1 MNQLCAAELELH
13 KTPGKMRLSV
23 FSKAGKRKKKFQ
35 GRHSSSSTEVISL
48 YHQVSVRN
56 HLLLMSSYLVY
67 GGEFTVMN
75 FRYILGHGFLI
86 LCLSKL
92 SRGIFEQSVG
102 R

>member
-67 GGEFTVMN
+67 MVEN
-75 FRYILGHGFLI
+75 L
-86 LCLSKL
+86 LS
-92 SRGIFEQSVG
+92 
-102 R
+102 